1 MASSK
6 LPAIQFYPG
15 DWRKDVGVQALSFHD
30 RGVWFEILLLMHG
43 SEQRGVLTLNG
54 KAMTD
59 EALARVLGL
68 DKQTLTTTLTNILDT
83 GVASRNDSSGALMSR
98 RMVRDEDLRAVRAKC
113 GKLGGNPILKGRT
126 TTEKDKQTGTSGDKQ
141 KATPSSSVSTSTTK
155 AKTNTLASPPAT
167 PAREVDSRHASFRT
181 VINHYWRERVERD
194 SDAPWDGGEAR
205 HLSDLLKAYPTLT
218 VDVFTQCLRNRAASD
233 DVQHSERPRVWLSN
247 VMRYRNGPLDRFN
260 KAKGV
265 GNGSGN
271 GSNAGESAASARNR
285 RSSEAIKS
293 SIDRFRTR
301 PTGSA
306 DGADE
311 GGVSRAG
318 DSAGYGG
325 RVDAAMDGSSNP
337 VRDAGIPEGVARS
350 HGVVEVLAPSVG
362 TKRAPRGDEARAS

>member
-68 DKQTLTTTLTNILDT
+68 DKQTLTTTLTSILDT
-83 GVASRNDSSGALMSR
+83 GVASRDDSSGALMSR
-98 RMVRDEDLRAVRAKC
+98 RMVRDEELRAVRAKC

-126 TTEKDKQTGTSGDKQ
+126 KTDKDKQTVTTGDKQ
-141 KATPSSSVSTSTTK
+141 KATPSSSVSTSK

-167 PAREVDSRHASFRT
+167 PAREVDSRHASFRKT
-181 VINHYWRERVERD
+181 INHYWRERVDRD

-205 HLSDLLKAYPTLT
+205 YLSDLLKAYPTLT
-218 VDVFTQCLRNRAASD
+218 ADGFTQCLRNRAASD

-265 GNGSGN
+265 GNGTGN

-293 SIDRFRTR
+293 SIDRFELDQLE
-301 PTGSA
+301 A
-306 DGADE
+306 LMAQMK
-311 GGVSRAG
+311 
-318 DSAGYGG
+318 AGYPGQEIAQDTADVWTPLWMAQIIRYG
-325 RVDAAMDGSSNP
+325 MPAFRRALLDHMASS
-337 VRDAGIPEGVARS
+337 RF
-350 HGVVEVLAPSVG
+350 LVG
-362 TKRAPRGDEARAS
+362 TRRAPRDDEARAS